1 MNKDPLYINNR
12 GQPIYWRDGS
22 GGLSDWKEN
31 IAVADLVYAFSDRRD
46 TKTVGV
52 ITKLKSGGCP
62 SDDSAVVKWLSND
75 PPMGKYQYL
84 YNLYPIE
91 LGRGQ

>member
-1 MNKDPLYINNR
+1 MKSLAGLSSSARANVNKLES
-12 GQPIYWRDGS
+12 Q
-22 GGLSDWKEN
+22 LSDWKEN

-91 LGRGQ
+91 LEKK